1 MQTNSTK
8 TNTVLP
14 QDRYAVAANKI
25 KLRMAERQ
33 AGKIME
39 SEYVDSPISSQMV
52 GYEDVATFLDH
63 MQNGIRP

>member
-14 QDRYAVAANKI
+14 ADRYASIAKKV

>member
-14 QDRYAVAANKI
+14 ADQYAAIAKKV

-33 AGKIME
+33 SGKIVE
-39 SEYVDSPISSQMV
+39 SEVVDSPASSQMV
-52 GYEDVATFLDH
+52 GYADVATFLDH